1 MADLLPWTQLTP
13 RAGREDSVVD
23 PIVLYCSLQSC
34 CCWLGVEV
42 HISLGPTETRGRI
55 RGGLRCFLALPGTTF
70 FSRVDV
76 SLMPRVSY
84 PEEPNVVAVSREG
97 SDGKPAAC
105 QAHQHHPRRE
115 VSVFPVSIV
124 EEPGDQL
131 PAQPAGSIL
140 EDCEHGCLPP

>member
-1 MADLLPWTQLTP
+1 MLSSPAWHYL
-13 RAGREDSVVD
+13 
-23 PIVLYCSLQSC
+23 LQSC
-34 CCWLGVEV
+34 
-42 HISLGPTETRGRI
+42 
-55 RGGLRCFLALPGTTF
+55 RCQFDA
-70 FSRVDV
+70 DV

-105 QAHQHHPRRE
+105 QAHRHHPRRE
-115 VSVFPVSIV
+115 VGVFPVFIV
-124 EEPGDQL
+124 EDPGDQL